1 MVSVD
6 YHLQINST
14 DYNYVYVN
22 SRSQQIRHNDSYFI
36 LFMDVVRLSVIRHKS
51 LERGEMIFPLKSAG
65 CNFEIGDLI
74 VEGETRVGTLASRL
88 PTTHHL

>member
-1 MVSVD
+1 MI
-6 YHLQINST
+6 H
-14 DYNYVYVN
+14 
-22 SRSQQIRHNDSYFI
+22 I
-36 LFMDVVRLSVIRHKS
+36 LFLFMVVVRLSVIRHKS

>member
-1 MVSVD
+1 MI
-6 YHLQINST
+6 H
-14 DYNYVYVN
+14 
-22 SRSQQIRHNDSYFI
+22 I
-36 LFMDVVRLSVIRHKS
+36 LFLFMVVRLSVIRHKS

>member
-1 MVSVD
+1 MI
-6 YHLQINST
+6 H
-14 DYNYVYVN
+14 
-22 SRSQQIRHNDSYFI
+22 I
-36 LFMDVVRLSVIRHKS
+36 LFLFMVVRLSVIRYKS